1 MINQISF
8 SIVTVTLNARK
19 ELIKTINS
27 IQEQSYP
34 YYSHIIK
41 DGNSKDKT
49 NKLNFSK
56 YKKIK
61 FFESKDKGVYD
72 AMNQA
77 FKFAENEFI
86 IFLNA
91 GDVFLSK
98 ISLEELALSIRKYPN
113 YNSYSGG
120 TLQINP
126 KDQIIK
132 RKIGVG
138 NLYKLLPL
146 SQLPHPSFIMRK
158 SILSMLNNPFD
169 ADLEIAADYK
179 QQLTL
184 RKKKLWKNFYL
195 DQVITIMPIGGI
207 STFDKKSIFK
217 GYKETF
223 IFSYKK
229 YKILALYIIFIKI
242 ILNFYSRLKN

>member
-91 GDVFLSK
+91 GDFFLTK
-98 ISLEELALSIRKYPN
+98 NSLEELALSIRKYPN

-169 ADLEIAADYK
+169 ADLEISADYE

-184 RKKKLWKNFYL
+184 RKKNLWKNFYL

-217 GYKETF
+217 GFKETF

-229 YKILALYIIFIKI
+229 YKFLALYIIFIKI